1 VSPQVGDGFVRTA
14 ADGVVSYASPNAQSA
29 YRRLGLARDLVGEP
43 FADVTAS
50 LVSSPRGPVDET
62 LTTTLSGR
70 LPREAEYG
78 NAEATVIARV
88 IPLQPDGDVAGAA
101 ILLRDVTELR
111 RRERELVTKDATIKE
126 IHHRVKNNLQTVA
139 ALLRL
144 QARRFAEPEARLALD
159 EAVRRVASIAIVHE
173 TLSQGLDEHVD
184 FDDVCDRLCQMVGE
198 VAAETAQLS
207 TRRTGSFGQL
217 SAEVATPMAM
227 VLTEIFQNA
236 AEHGFAGRPGRLE
249 IDVLRLAG
257 RLQVTIDDDG
267 RGLPADFD
275 PEVSSNLGLSIVR
288 TLVESELDGVITL
301 GSRPDGGTRV
311 MVDIPLRADA
321 SASG

>member
-1 VSPQVGDGFVRTA
+1 
-14 ADGVVSYASPNAQSA
+14 
-29 YRRLGLARDLVGEP
+29 
-43 FADVTAS
+43 
-50 LVSSPRGPVDET
+50 
-62 LTTTLSGR
+62 
-70 LPREAEYG
+70 
-78 NAEATVIARV
+78 
-88 IPLQPDGDVAGAA
+88 
-101 ILLRDVTELR
+101 LLRDVTELR

-144 QARRFAEPEARLALD
+144 QARRLAEPEARLALD